1 MDNKPQKDNSR
12 QILAYILIGVGSLWL
27 IRRIGFYFDFPFHVF
42 QNIFEPFR
50 QVFHR
55 IGDFV
60 FSWQMVLIIVGAV
73 LLAGKRSAGLIL
85 IIIGAI
91 FILPKVAIFSGLTL
105 SLLLPLMLVA
115 IGIAIIARKI

>member
-42 QNIFEPFR
+42 RNIFEPFR